1 MSDLFSSMADDIIIR
16 RKKANPIAGNGG
28 ADISSPA
35 GDNNETPTQ
44 LCQADFNNFISLLD
58 GWQSKCKNLHWAAPS
73 QIGESIHVRLDEF
86 HDIIADYKD
95 LVAETSMGIFGRM
108 QPNAIQSVQSN
119 TLNATDFINEVH
131 CGVLSFY
138 SKICDCPEFCGIKS
152 DMEQFISNIDKYKY
166 LFSLCETGMY

>member
-1 MSDLFSSMADDIIIR
+1 MADDIIIR

-35 GDNNETPTQ
+35 GDNSEAPTQ

-95 LVAETSMGIFGRM
+95 LESIKNNKLAGAILGKSIYSGRIDLEKAFELGGNYGI
-108 QPNAIQSVQSN
+108 
-119 TLNATDFINEVH
+119 
-131 CGVLSFY
+131 
-138 SKICDCPEFCGIKS
+138 
-152 DMEQFISNIDKYKY
+152 
-166 LFSLCETGMY
+166 